1 LIIKILA
8 ENEIIS
14 EDFKGQHGLS
24 IYIETSKH
32 KLLFDTGANDLFLE
46 NAAKLGVNIEDIDIA
61 AISHGHYDHGGG
73 LETFFQNNKKAKV
86 YVQKDALKNYYSK
99 RANGEFKYIGFDES
113 IKESDRF
120 VFVENYL
127 RIDDE
132 LELFS
137 NVKGRE
143 FFSLANK
150 SLFMEQ
156 ENEKMEDIF
165 KHEQNLIITEEDKTL
180 LLAGCAHNGI
190 VNIVNKYKE
199 IKGSEP
205 DYVIGGFHLYNRNNK
220 KSEDIETIK
229 GIADFLMKTK
239 SKYYTGHCTG
249 LEAYDQLKS
258 LMGDRIQYIATG
270 SVIKI

>member
-1 LIIKILA
+1 MIIKTLA
-8 ENEIIS
+8 ENEVIS

-46 NAAKLGVNIEDIDIA
+46 NAIKLGVNIEDVDIA

-73 LETFFQNNKKAKV
+73 LETFFQKNKKAKV
-86 YVQKDALKNYYSK
+86 YVQRDALKNYYSK

-120 VFVENYL
+120 IFVENYL

-143 FFSLANK
+143 LFSLANK
-150 SLFMEQ
+150 SLFMEKG
-156 ENEKMEDIF
+156 NERMEDIF
-165 KHEQNLIITEEDKTL
+165 KHEQNLIITEGDKTL

-205 DYVIGGFHLYNRNNK
+205 DYVVGGFHLYNPNNK
-220 KSEDIETIK
+220 KSEDIEIIK
-229 GIADFLMKTK
+229 GIAGFLMETK

-249 LEAYDQLKS
+249 LEAYDQLKG

-270 SVIKI
+270 CVIKI